1 MMSLHSDRMSPFA
14 QRRLPAQV
22 FSDTSGT
29 FLFFE
34 FARAFGDGAWRLFA
48 RLAREFCE
56 SVVRCRC
63 VDPDAKLY
71 YRANFGEAAQFA
83 FAADGAVE
91 TYLAQMHS
99 WPPQGIADA
108 IAYRG
113 DVVAWWGDSG
123 QWACWGERESGICVL
138 RVAALDRFR
147 KELVVLSDDYVRV
160 LTLNEALSDVASN
173 EMTAE
178 ALDAFGEH
186 MRHCYPHHD

>member
-1 MMSLHSDRMSPFA
+1 MNLHSDGMSPFT
-14 QRRLPAQV
+14 QRRLPEQV

-48 RLAREFCE
+48 RLAREFGE

-63 VDPDAKLY
+63 VDPDAEAY
-71 YRANFGEAAQFA
+71 YGENFGEAAQFA
-83 FAADGAVE
+83 FAVDGAVE
-91 TYLAQMHS
+91 TYLAQMHN
-99 WPPQGIADA
+99 WPPESIADA

-113 DVVAWWGDSG
+113 DVVAWAGESG

-138 RVAALDRFR
+138 RVVAPDRLR
-147 KELVVLSDDYVRV
+147 KELVALSDDYVPV
-160 LTLNEALSDVASN
+160 LTLNEALNDVASN

-178 ALDAFGEH
+178 ALEAFGEH
-186 MRHCYPHHD
+186 MHRSYPRD